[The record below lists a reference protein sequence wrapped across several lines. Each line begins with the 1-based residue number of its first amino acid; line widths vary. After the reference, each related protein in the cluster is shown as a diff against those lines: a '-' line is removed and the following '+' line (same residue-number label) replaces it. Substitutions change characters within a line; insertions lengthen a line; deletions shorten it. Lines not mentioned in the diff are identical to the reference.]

1 MATAL
6 APYPLDSLVLE
17 KDLIDTVV
25 ANAKAVDKAELDAR
39 YILKLLAEQGKIS
52 VGVPATPTVASWKW
66 RASCV
71 SFPARTCLLPSLRA
85 NTA

>member
-39 YILKLLAEQGKIS
+39 YILKLLAEQGRS
-52 VGVPATPTVASWKW
+52 A
-66 RASCV
+66 
-71 SFPARTCLLPSLRA
+71 LEPSQHRR
-85 NTA
+85 

>member
-6 APYPLDSLVLE
+6 APYPLDSPVLE

-39 YILKLLAEQGKIS
+39 YILKLLAEREDQRWSPRNTDGS
-52 VGVPATPTVASWKW
+52 LLEM
-66 RASCV
+66 
-71 SFPARTCLLPSLRA
+71 ARIVRELSR
-85 NTA
+85 